1 MEVNQRNPSIV
12 KFDNFGG
19 RREDYIN
26 HVWGIDSLW
35 ETIVR
40 DTSQQPENSDRG
52 TPMVLSEGSKRI
64 QSCSESIL
72 LRINKTISD
81 CFGRVE
87 RVAKGI
93 GIGWVSWIV
102 DEDKGKIVEVDNGP
116 LHYLD
121 PPKKRNIKGVQER
134 IVQERST
141 TDLVCILD
149 YFMLAIWWTL
159 LQ

>member
-52 TPMVLSEGSKRI
+52 
-64 QSCSESIL
+64 
-72 LRINKTISD
+72 
-81 CFGRVE
+81 VE